1 MPLDGFNRALA
12 VTIGTVVAVGGTAAA
27 LVAADLVAP
36 GTVAPDG
43 WPRERMTDLAD
54 LSGTG
59 AVVATLAAG
68 AVAAAGAAL
77 LVAELTP
84 IVRRPYISTGDGSYR
99 EFAVRE
105 SAVERMV
112 TYAGKQVEGVE
123 AVEGAHV
130 TRDDVGLRISSKVVL
145 EPFAAAGPL
154 APLLEARICN
164 AVYTMTGLP
173 VTRVQ
178 LRIRHAEGETLL
190 SR

>member
-1 MPLDGFNRALA
+1 M
-12 VTIGTVVAVGGTAAA
+12 
-27 LVAADLVAP
+27 
-36 GTVAPDG
+36 
-43 WPRERMTDLAD
+43 
-54 LSGTG
+54 
-59 AVVATLAAG
+59 
-68 AVAAAGAAL
+68 
-77 LVAELTP
+77 
-84 IVRRPYISTGDGSYR
+84 
-99 EFAVRE
+99 RE

-112 TYAGKQVEGVE
+112 TYAGEQVEGVE
-123 AVEGAHV
+123 AVEDAHV
-130 TRDDVGLRISSKVVL
+130 TRDDVGLKVSCKVVL